1 MKARRDIER
10 RIEKEQQQIIE
21 LNSQIEHAE
30 FFIKGLQEA
39 LKMLPKDNDSKAR
52 KGKGTVRPG
61 SDMAKIRDLIRQAG
75 KPLRIEEILIG
86 LGKSDTKANRMS
98 IAGSLGRYVRKSEI
112 FNRVG
117 PNLFSLI
124 DMEVTD
130 MSELPPDFGSDELK
144 NIQPEE
150 LPF

>member
-10 RIEKEQQQIIE
+10 RIDKEQQNITE
-21 LNSQIEHAE
+21 LKSQIELAE
-30 FFIKGLQEA
+30 SFIKGLQEA
-39 LKMLPKDNDSKAR
+39 LKMLPKDDNGKPR
-52 KGKGTVRPG
+52 KGKGALRSG
-61 SDMAKIRDLIRQAG
+61 SDMAKIRDLITQSG
-75 KPLRIEEILIG
+75 KPLRIEEIIIG
-86 LGKSDTKANRMS
+86 LGKPDTKANRMS
-98 IAGSLGRYVRKSEI
+98 ISGSLGRYVRKGEI

-117 PNLFSLI
+117 PNQFSLI

-130 MSELPPDFGSDELK
+130 TFELPPDFGSDELK